1 MCHRYR
7 QNATPEELAR
17 EFSVA
22 SVPLELPDAKDR
34 FPLLE
39 VAVVRASEEDERELA
54 CLEWGLLPAWWKAS
68 AKSKSRNAFQR
79 KCFNA
84 KCETVH
90 EKPSY
95 REAFKRRRCLVVA
108 TAFFEKGHW
117 FHLADQHSFAF
128 AGIWERWQGI
138 SNTGE
143 KEIVE
148 SCTVIT
154 TEANELV
161 RSVGHH
167 RMPVLLTDEEP
178 YALWLGADIAERGQ
192 LEHLFRPYGPE
203 LICTRDSH
211 HA

>member
-1 MCHRYR
+1 M
-7 QNATPEELAR
+7 
-17 EFSVA
+17 
-22 SVPLELPDAKDR
+22 
-34 FPLLE
+34 
-39 VAVVRASEEDERELA
+39 
-54 CLEWGLLPAWWKAS
+54 LPAWWKAS

-128 AGIWERWQGI
+128 AGIWERWRGK
-138 SNTGE
+138 NEAGE
-143 KEIVE
+143 EGVVE

-154 TEANELV
+154 TEANKLV

-167 RMPVLLTDEEP
+167 RMPVLLTDEEA
-178 YALWLGADIAERGQ
+178 YALWLSADIAERGQ

-203 LICTRDSH
+203 LICT
-211 HA
+211 